1 MWTYQLVGLLQRP
14 LCPADGCLARL
25 AGRLL
30 DLLDLL
36 RQVGLHQLQL
46 GFVAAKALGAGF
58 CVDEVGHGRG
68 VGRNC
73 KIMCGVWWCVLNVWR
88 CRYGEA
94 LIDVAVDLR
103 SPPGRCCR
111 GPHYAVPRS
120 GLSSGCPGVPATS
133 LTCYVT
139 LHQVCTI
146 CEHTHIASHVQ
157 FACRCLDWI
166 HSTSIHRP
174 FRHELPVA
182 RGQLVSTLTTFPL
195 SS

>member
-1 MWTYQLVGLLQRP
+1 MSLLTCGVRQVVVAADRITQCQGQG
-14 LCPADGCLARL
+14 CPA
-25 AGRLL
+25 
-30 DLLDLL
+30 
-36 RQVGLHQLQL
+36 
-46 GFVAAKALGAGF
+46 
-58 CVDEVGHGRG
+58 
-68 VGRNC
+68 
-73 KIMCGVWWCVLNVWR
+73 
-88 CRYGEA
+88 
-94 LIDVAVDLR
+94 
-103 SPPGRCCR
+103 
-111 GPHYAVPRS
+111 
-120 GLSSGCPGVPATS
+120 GVPATS